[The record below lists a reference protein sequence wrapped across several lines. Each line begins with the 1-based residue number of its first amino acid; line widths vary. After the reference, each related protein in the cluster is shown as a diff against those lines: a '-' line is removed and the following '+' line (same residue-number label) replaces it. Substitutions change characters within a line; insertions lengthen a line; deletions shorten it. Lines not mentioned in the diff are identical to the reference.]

1 MNTKSKRSKGI
12 IGITLAAIMIAS
24 IFAAIAP
31 STTADVKPL
40 SAISIYKETSPN
52 PSAQYNVS
60 DTITYKIIV
69 TNPALAVYNW
79 TGDLTDTYENGTT
92 VTLATGIFL
101 DIGDDYTTYTNY
113 TVTSADESRGY
124 VRNKAN
130 AFGTDGSGNEANAE
144 GNENSTILGEEKEP
158 PEFAFTWDRACCR
171 NISFVGWSSDPTNV
185 TNHTWNFGDGS
196 PPEWYSGAPGATVY
210 HTYTHHCGFPPYIV
224 TLSGCADG
232 EYNETSDPFVW
243 ADCDPTVIIKVTPSC
258 YEAEGTDIVFNGSDS
273 YANAANVSYD
283 NITWWNWTF
292 DDGINGT
299 SDNAMETTR
308 LGLNHAVTATLEVSD
323 GCCNATGSKTVEICS
338 QCKLRLYGTFG
349 EGAGD
354 PTVTDENDYYPE
366 NWPYTEPNAP
376 FYPQHEQAPR
386 KDFITFNPAIMEHND
401 GYDGLTFYNCPSDTH
416 PEVQQGNEK
425 VFKRMWYEKEW
436 FKDHSTAAG
445 YGDNCYTVVI
455 DKWNDE
461 TGWEY
466 DRTMCLE
473 DWNAM
478 PDWKKAEDKLR
489 IRVHNNDPTIN
500 DSNVDIYGP
509 AIIQEFTYMFVDEER
524 MPRMI
529 EAGSSVLIPMA
540 HHDAENDYSGL
551 NSFDALP
558 NDGISMDYLRV
569 ESEATLGFDIDGDDV
584 IEPMDGDDIELSGD
598 ETVVFVLPEKT
609 LRVGDELQ
617 LFDHKVELVDVFGP
631 SDRRVV
637 LKVSDNEGGLST
649 NWEEVTMSADETAF
663 FYRADRREDLAGNP
677 LPGDTFYVRVEAIG
691 WEPDDVRVEVGR
703 MFGQTYANIA
713 TNVYWNQKAFMVDGV
728 FYNVVAIKAYDNCTK
743 FITFRQKLPKM
754 PIKLYGKHL
763 TVWNVTD
770 MLPEMPPFNMVHD
783 ILIDV
788 QTSWTIPK
796 SMQDKIGP
804 KLNEMP
810 PLYID
815 YVEEAVEERYRG
827 ELKEIYNE
835 ENEYGHEEF
844 WELEWFHTYP
854 EQYTAFRLP
863 PEQEYLVTLSWYAP
877 EAETTIWDGGNE
889 TEPIAINNGDRVK
902 FWYRDC
908 TGPLYIDNRTSSI
921 RLYGTFDEGPGDP
934 TVTDENGY
942 YPENMPYTE
951 PNAPFYPQ
959 HWQAPEKDFM
969 TFNPA
974 IMEHN
979 DGYDGLTFYDC
990 GDYPE
995 VQQGNEKVFKRMWY
1009 EKEWFKDH
1017 STAAGYG
1024 DNCFTV
1030 VIDQWD
1036 DDEGKYMYNRT
1047 MCLADWNAMPDWIK
1061 VRDELRI
1068 REHNNDLTIN
1078 DSNVDIY
1085 GPAINQEFTYMF
1097 VDEEWM
1103 PTMIADNSKVLIP
1116 MAHQDAEND
1125 YRGLNS
1131 FDAVVGDGISM
1142 DYLSVESEE
1151 TLGFDIDGD
1160 GVPEPMDGDGDELSG
1175 DETVV
1180 LVLPEKTLYEGDGNT
1195 NELLFF
1201 DHKVVLDDV
1210 SGPDDRTAHL
1220 RVWDT
1225 EGKYPDADYQPISLQ
1240 RGERAFFHR
1249 GDLRQDLAGNPL
1261 PGDTFYV
1268 EVIAINWMPSGQG
1281 SVRLEVG
1288 RMFGQTYANIA
1299 TNTYWNQKA
1308 FMVDG
1313 VLYNVVAIKAEDNCI
1328 KYITFRQKLPKDEIK
1343 LYGKHLRVWD
1353 EGAMLPEMPP
1363 FNMNHDIVIDVQP
1376 TWTRPYS
1383 QQDKIGAKREDR
1395 PPLVITYV
1403 EEDVEARFRGELKEI
1418 YNESDILF
1426 DEFWELEW
1434 FHTYPEQY
1442 TAFVMPKEQGLYL
1455 MTLAWYA
1462 PEAETTIWDGMGEEE
1477 PIAINNGDRVKFWYD
1492 PADNRD
1498 IYVNRIGEGEPADP
1512 EWMTDITLYY
1522 DMDSHGGN
1530 GNGGLVDEND
1540 VGEVIQA
1547 IMDYIND
1554 AYPFVGDP
1562 ALFGK
1567 SDLIDYI
1574 MDYLTIM

>member
-1 MNTKSKRSKGI
+1 
-12 IGITLAAIMIAS
+12 
-24 IFAAIAP
+24 
-31 STTADVKPL
+31 
-40 SAISIYKETSPN
+40 
-52 PSAQYNVS
+52 
-60 DTITYKIIV
+60 
-69 TNPALAVYNW
+69 
-79 TGDLTDTYENGTT
+79 
-92 VTLATGIFL
+92 
-101 DIGDDYTTYTNY
+101 
-113 TVTSADESRGY
+113 
-124 VRNKAN
+124 
-130 AFGTDGSGNEANAE
+130 
-144 GNENSTILGEEKEP
+144 
-158 PEFAFTWDRACCR
+158 
-171 NISFVGWSSDPTNV
+171 
-185 TNHTWNFGDGS
+185 
-196 PPEWYSGAPGATVY
+196 
-210 HTYTHHCGFPPYIV
+210 
-224 TLSGCADG
+224 
-232 EYNETSDPFVW
+232 
-243 ADCDPTVIIKVTPSC
+243 
-258 YEAEGTDIVFNGSDS
+258 
-273 YANAANVSYD
+273 
-283 NITWWNWTF
+283 
-292 DDGINGT
+292 
-299 SDNAMETTR
+299 
-308 LGLNHAVTATLEVSD
+308 
-323 GCCNATGSKTVEICS
+323 
-338 QCKLRLYGTFG
+338 
-349 EGAGD
+349 
-354 PTVTDENDYYPE
+354 
-366 NWPYTEPNAP
+366 
-376 FYPQHEQAPR
+376 
-386 KDFITFNPAIMEHND
+386 
-401 GYDGLTFYNCPSDTH
+401 
-416 PEVQQGNEK
+416 
-425 VFKRMWYEKEW
+425 
-436 FKDHSTAAG
+436 
-445 YGDNCYTVVI
+445 
-455 DKWNDE
+455 
-461 TGWEY
+461 
-466 DRTMCLE
+466 
-473 DWNAM
+473 
-478 PDWKKAEDKLR
+478 
-489 IRVHNNDPTIN
+489 
-500 DSNVDIYGP
+500 
-509 AIIQEFTYMFVDEER
+509 
-524 MPRMI
+524 
-529 EAGSSVLIPMA
+529 
-540 HHDAENDYSGL
+540 
-551 NSFDALP
+551 
-558 NDGISMDYLRV
+558 
-569 ESEATLGFDIDGDDV
+569 
-584 IEPMDGDDIELSGD
+584 
-598 ETVVFVLPEKT
+598 
-609 LRVGDELQ
+609 
-617 LFDHKVELVDVFGP
+617 VELVEVFGP

-728 FYNVVAIKAYDNCTK
+728 FYNVVAIKTWEDCIKY
-743 FITFRQKLPKM
+743 ITFRQKLPKM

-770 MLPEMPPFNMVHD
+770 MLPEMPPFCMIHD
-783 ILIDV
+783 ILVDV

-804 KLNEMP
+804 KLNAMP

-835 ENEYGHEEF
+835 ENENGHEEY

-877 EAETTIWDGGNE
+877 EAETTIWNGGDE

-921 RLYGTFDEGPGDP
+921 RLYGTFNEGPGDP

-990 GDYPE
+990 GEYPE

-1024 DNCFTV
+1024 DNCYTV
-1030 VIDQWD
+1030 VIDQWND
-1036 DDEGKYMYNRT
+1036 IEEKYLYNRT

-1068 REHNNDLTIN
+1068 RVHNNDLTIN
-1078 DSNVDIY
+1078 DSNVDLY

-1103 PTMIADNSKVLIP
+1103 PTMISDNSKVLIP
-1116 MAHQDAEND
+1116 MAHQEDEND

-1131 FDAVVGDGISM
+1131 FDAVVGDGILM
-1142 DYLSVESEE
+1142 DYLSVESED

-1160 GVPEPMDGDGDELSG
+1160 GDIEPMDGDGNELSG

-1180 LVLPEKTLYEGDGNT
+1180 LVLPEKTLSNGNG

-1201 DHKVVLDDV
+1201 DHKVVLEYV
-1210 SGPDDRTAHL
+1210 SGPDDRQAHL
-1220 RVWDT
+1220 KVWDV
-1225 EGKYPDADYQPISLQ
+1225 EGRYPDADYHSLSLQ

-1249 GDLRQDLAGNPL
+1249 GDLRQDVAGNPL
-1261 PGDTFYV
+1261 PGVTFYV
-1268 EVIAINWMPSGQG
+1268 EVIAINWLPDGHG

-1299 TNTYWNQKA
+1299 TNVDWNQKA

-1313 VLYNVVAIKAEDNCI
+1313 VFYNVVAIKAAEDNCI

-1353 EGAMLPEMPP
+1353 EGDMLPEMPP

-1383 QQDKIGAKREDR
+1383 QQDKIGAKGEDR
-1395 PPLVITYV
+1395 PPLVITYI

-1442 TAFVMPKEQGLYL
+1442 TAFVMPEEQGLYM

-1462 PEAETTIWDGMGEEE
+1462 PEAETTLWNHNPDGPKDWWTYE
-1477 PIAINNGDRVKFWYD
+1477 RVKFWYD

-1498 IYVNRIGEGEPADP
+1498 IYINRIGEGEPADP
-1512 EWMTDITLYY
+1512 EWMTDIALYY
-1522 DMDSHGGN
+1522 DIASHGGN

-1540 VGEVIQA
+1540 VDEVIQA

-1554 AYPFVGDP
+1554 MGPFADP
-1562 ALFGK
+1562 ALFDKG
-1567 SDLIDYI
+1567 DLITYI
-1574 MDYLTIM
+1574 MDYLTIV